1 MGQSI
6 QCSLVCAWLV
16 NGVLDNVHRYAKYV
30 LLLVHISILVN
41 PSIAEQQ
48 WMKTQTLAQNGCGMS
63 WKGWLHEIP
72 NCTLGSGAWE
82 AMLVLD

>member
-30 LLLVHISILVN
+30 LLLVHIPILVN
-41 PSIAEQQ
+41 PSIADAWQQQ
-48 WMKTQTLAQNGCGMS
+48 WMMTRSLAQNGCGM
-63 WKGWLHEIP
+63 
-72 NCTLGSGAWE
+72 
-82 AMLVLD
+82 